1 MTLVDA
7 ANDHHP
13 HENLKIGDL
22 PRVPGEKRLDGKRT
36 IPLDNYVHPRRRNI
50 YTRKDFDD
58 IVYLHDE
65 DRVVECRSLN
75 DHRRVFRT
83 GSCVQV
89 AVTIGLFRANQH
101 NVRRQVDEQT
111 RVELDVG
118 VNGADFEDTVF
129 KQLRYPQALRACEG
143 KIDLLR
149 DPQLEQRELL
159 RPRNASSGITSED
172 GRFEFTQL
180 PAGKYAL
187 QGAKRGFIE
196 AGYDQHEQFSTAIVT
211 GAGLDTEHLM
221 LRLSPFAVLSGKVFD
236 EAGDPVRQAM
246 VS

>member
-1 MTLVDA
+1 MIERVDLVTLVDA

-36 IPLDNYVHPRRRNI
+36 IPLDDYVHPGRRNI
-50 YTRKDFDD
+50 YTRKVFDD
-58 IVYLHDE
+58 FVYLHDD

-143 KIDLLR
+143 EIDLLR

-159 RPRNASSGITSED
+159 RPAD
-172 GRFEFTQL
+172 
-180 PAGKYAL
+180 AGN
-187 QGAKRGFIE
+187 
-196 AGYDQHEQFSTAIVT
+196 DQMQVMQFLWI
-211 GAGLDTEHLM
+211 
-221 LRLSPFAVLSGKVFD
+221 
-236 EAGDPVRQAM
+236 DPDQRT
-246 VS
+246 